1 MTNSEKDVITIRRWC
16 GSDFPVCFDV
26 TIEDEETP
34 FECGL
39 LDTEI
44 AGGKENERPESYAVA
59 ENWDELLDM
68 CKRGAI
74 NRHGFRITA
83 VHNYQAS
90 HQIVYNPKK

>member
-1 MTNSEKDVITIRRWC
+1 MTNSEKDVIAIRRWC

-26 TIEDEETP
+26 TIEDGGFP
-34 FECGL
+34 FVGES

-44 AGGKENERPESYAVA
+44 AGGKENEREESYAVA

-90 HQIVYNPKK
+90 YPIVYTSNK